1 MSTVRSDARRALG
14 TWGHA
19 KGNMLAMPQPSPV
32 VCVPLPRVH
41 ALYYTDKVCCEPLTP
56 TFHLSDMRSSVRG
69 YTEQVARALK
79 AVVLAMWQMQKV
91 YTPFMLEE
99 DAAAYVGNSRDPRLS
114 AGLPYMLREARQV

>member
-1 MSTVRSDARRALG
+1 MCS
-14 TWGHA
+14 
-19 KGNMLAMPQPSPV
+19 
-32 VCVPLPRVH
+32 LPRVH

-69 YTEQVARALK
+69 YTEQMARALK
-79 AVVLAMWQMQKV
+79 AVVLAMRRMQSEV

-99 DAAAYVGNSRDPRLS
+99 GAAAYVGKNRDPRLS